1 MTTKNGNINTILSQA
16 FNKVSLEFN
25 GELSST
31 GSKREYNETKL
42 KLLQTQQHTLQKLN
56 HSIRNHKIRNIDNLN
71 YNSSII
77 EESTPS
83 ASPKRKKIDDNRA
96 NTSLSQLQDLTAE
109 IRRKYKK

>member
-1 MTTKNGNINTILSQA
+1 MTTKMAISIRFYRKHST
-16 FNKVSLEFN
+16 KVSLEFN

-42 KLLQTQQHTLQKLN
+42 KLLQTQQTSYRKLN
-56 HSIRNHKIRNIDNLN
+56 HSIRIHKIRNIDNLN

-83 ASPKRKKIDDNRA
+83 ASPKRKRLMIIE
-96 NTSLSQLQDLTAE
+96 LILV
-109 IRRKYKK
+109 